1 MYVGQST
8 DVYARVAQHARTR
21 KFQAWHWI
29 PCEPEM
35 LLALEREYIRKLAP
49 RWNEN
54 GALIGLRYQLEREAE
69 AAIEA
74 GNRPVNSPEL

>member
-1 MYVGQST
+1 
-8 DVYARVAQHARTR
+8 
-21 KFQAWHWI
+21 
-29 PCEPEM
+29 M